1 MPLTKIS
8 APKHL
13 PFEKVKAL
21 ADAVHEG
28 LVQTCYVPRDDLFQL
43 ISRFDADQMIL
54 DAHFGGVNRTKDACI
69 VEILF
74 LTGRSDDHKR
84 ALYKLVSKL
93 AVVAGF
99 HADDIMIALTENSFM
114 DWSIGH
120 GMAYADRLAKA

>member
-1 MPLTKIS
+1 M
-8 APKHL
+8 
-13 PFEKVKAL
+13 
-21 ADAVHEG
+21 
-28 LVQTCYVPRDDLFQL
+28 
-43 ISRFDADQMIL
+43 
-54 DAHFGGVNRTKDACI
+54 
-69 VEILF
+69 EILF

-99 HADDIMIALTENSFM
+99 RADDIMIALTENSFM

>member
-43 ISRFDADQMIL
+43 ISRFEADEMIL

-84 ALYKLVSKL
+84 ALYKLVSEL
-93 AVVAGF
+93 AVAAGF
-99 HADDIMIALTENSFM
+99 RADDIMVALTENSLM

-120 GMAYADRLAKA
+120 GMAYADRLAKS